1 MRTCNLEGNRK
12 KFIYFFI
19 ILKKFNWFAN
29 VCVRRLNGCNFAIPV
44 IRNERH
50 CDHICVDGIS
60 KLPDEILV
68 QILSHLRTKE
78 AVATSILSKRW
89 EYLWTST
96 SNLDFSD
103 HFLTSYQN
111 EIDLKQK
118 SLIFKRYVDTAIFY
132 HGTSILQRCQMTF
145 HTKYFSDNIYTWICA
160 LITCNIKELR
170 LFDYS
175 LTAQQLPWR
184 LFTCKSLVVLKIYG
198 SFVLDLPTYVCFPS
212 LRVLNLVY
220 VMLVDDASMHK
231 LLSSCPV
238 LEKLLIV
245 IGKNDFVRVLNISIP
260 SLRKLIIHSEVQ
272 DSRIEINTPCL
283 EYLRHRVVFGNSS
296 SVNLLSS
303 LIRAELFGN
312 VNINLLNAISQV
324 RSLVL
329 EKCFMQQLS
338 INDTLPTFNNLKK
351 MKLHGNFDWKL
362 LLKILKLTPNLQVLV
377 FPSGLVELRTDGLD
391 FDRFNWHWHWHWPEF
406 VPECLSMNVKTVE
419 VRNFV
424 GFEEELYFMKY
435 LLECGKVMDK
445 LIIRRFDFSTTP
457 SIKKTV
463 EDDKIMLEMLNY
475 ERGSTTCE
483 VVFTA

>member
-1 MRTCNLEGNRK
+1 MDV
-12 KFIYFFI
+12 
-19 ILKKFNWFAN
+19 ILP
-29 VCVRRLNGCNFAIPV
+29 LPL
-44 IRNERH
+44 IRNQRH
-50 CDHICVDGIS
+50 CEDICVDRIS
-60 KLPDEILV
+60 KLPDEILA
-68 QILSHLRTKE
+68 QILSLLPTKE
-78 AVATSILSKRW
+78 AIATSILSKRW

-103 HFLTSYQN
+103 HFLTAYQN
-111 EIDLKQK
+111 LIFSKQK
-118 SLIFKRYVDTAIFY
+118 SLIFKHYVDRAIFY
-132 HGTSILQRCQMTF
+132 RGRSILQSCQMTF

-212 LRVLNLVY
+212 LRVLNLVH
-220 VMLVDDASMHK
+220 VLLVDDASMHK

-238 LEKLLIV
+238 LEKLIIV

-260 SLRKLIIHSEVQ
+260 SLKTLGIYSEVQ

-283 EYLRHRVVFGNSS
+283 EYLLHRVVFGNSS

-329 EKCFMQQLS
+329 KKCFMQQLS
-338 INDTLPTFNNLKK
+338 IIDLDSTLLPTFNNLKK
-351 MKLHGNFDWKL
+351 MKLHVDGNFDWKL
-362 LLKILKLTPNLQVLV
+362 VLKFLKWTPNLQVLA
-377 FPSGLVELRTDGLD
+377 FPIGLVGLTTDGLD
-391 FDRFNWHWHWHWPEF
+391 FERFDWHWPEF
-406 VPECLSMNVKTVE
+406 VPECLSSNVKIIE
-419 VRNFV
+419 VCNFV
-424 GFEEELYFMKY
+424 GLEEELYFMKY

-445 LIIRRFDFSTTP
+445 LIIQRFDFSRKP
-457 SIKKTV
+457 RMMKKMKEMV
-463 EDDKIMLEMLNY
+463 EGEKIMFEILNY
-475 ERGSTTCE
+475 ERGCSSCE